1 MSNLYEISL
10 VIKFNEIVKES
21 NLIKS
26 QINQKN
32 DKIVELTKEVN
43 ETIE

>member
-1 MSNLYEISL
+1 MSNLYKISL

>member
-1 MSNLYEISL
+1 MSNFYKISL